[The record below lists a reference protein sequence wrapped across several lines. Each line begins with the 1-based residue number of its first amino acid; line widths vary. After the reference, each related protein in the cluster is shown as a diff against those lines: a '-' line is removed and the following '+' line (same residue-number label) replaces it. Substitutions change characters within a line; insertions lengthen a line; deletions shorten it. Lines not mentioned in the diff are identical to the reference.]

1 MNLLKYILYVFMFVA
16 FVAGATYVT
25 LHRADDMGWL
35 SIARSGAE
43 VADVEQDADHEP
55 YEEAAFPFIV
65 PVDGPEVTPAELA
78 FSFHGTDFTVQAE
91 VDSRVYHGAV
101 SARRGFLLATDA
113 TAAQRLGAI
122 EAYYNKLAFDPE
134 MDSAIESVLIE
145 LRVIRDS
152 LELDD
157 DEYVDMLARFVQSIG
172 YDENRGYVDVGG
184 HSAKALGDPRMPVQV
199 LVDGL
204 GDCDEKVILLAALLN
219 REGFA
224 TAALYFEEEQHM
236 SLGIRA
242 SGEGFAG
249 TGYDFIETTGLTYV
263 SEVPTEFIGGIVLR
277 NDPEVLVFD
286 PSTLRDDMQRGE
298 RGYSVEAVQQVARII
313 HVRDTAE
320 EASREQREFIE
331 STPMNEI
338 DFERENSRF
347 EACFF
352 ALNSFRA
359 TVDNLGRDTGDFMDR
374 TKAIEWIERNAWW
387 EEESA
392 P

>member
-1 MNLLKYILYVFMFVA
+1 MKYFKYILYVFMFVA
-16 FVAGATYVT
+16 FVAGATFVT

-35 SIARSGAE
+35 SISRSAE
-43 VADVEQDADHEP
+43 EIIHNEEEEDEA

-65 PVDGPEVTPAELA
+65 PVDGPEVSPAE
-78 FSFHGTDFTVQAE
+78 FSFTFHGVDFTVQAE
-91 VDSRVYHGAV
+91 VDSRIYHGAV

-113 TAAQRLGAI
+113 TAQQRLEAI

-134 MDSAIESVLIE
+134 MDGAIDSLLED
-145 LRVIRDS
+145 LRPIRDS
-152 LELDD
+152 LELND

-184 HSAKALGDPRMPVQV
+184 HDAKALGDPRMPVQI
-199 LVDGL
+199 LVDGI

-236 SLGIRA
+236 SLGIRS

-263 SEVPTEFIGGIVLR
+263 SEVPTEFVGGIVLR
-277 NDPEVLVFD
+277 NDPELLVFD
-286 PSTLRDDMQRGE
+286 PSKLRNDMRRGE
-298 RGYSVEAVQQVARII
+298 GSYSLEAAQQVARIV

-331 STPMNEI
+331 STPMSEI
-338 DFERENSRF
+338 DFERENSMF

-359 TVDNLGRDTGDFMDR
+359 TVDSLGRDTGDFMDR
-374 TKAIEWIERNAWW
+374 VPAIEWIEHNAWW
-387 EEESA
+387 EE
-392 P
+392 